1 MAMKR
6 YLVMLNANAGNAA
19 AVSDLEDRIRRGLH
33 DGRGAQVLVLRCRS
47 GEEARRSARAAARG
61 RSFDAIVVAG
71 GDGSLHQLIDAVAH
85 FDLPLGIIPMGT
97 ANDLASRFGLAKHD
111 VEGACR
117 AIRAGHTATIDLVRV
132 DGKGFATGGGTGLA
146 SRVATTVQRWR
157 ESSRAFRW
165 LLRRLG
171 GKIYPLVTVLTLLFA
186 RSLRETYRIETSDGR
201 LRELEGYCALL
212 MNLPSLG
219 AHFHPAPRASER
231 DGLLDVVVLERTGG
245 LLSRLRLIATVA
257 HVARGTHLGR
267 EDVHHFRARGFEVV
281 SEEPLAC
288 IADGELMV
296 ESESFS
302 VDVDERA
309 LTLLVPA
316 LYADARE
323 PIFSSQDS
331 RAA

>member
-1 MAMKR
+1 MKIP
-6 YLVMLNANAGNAA
+6 LVETLLLTLFGVGFLYIN
-19 AVSDLEDRIRRGLH
+19 
-33 DGRGAQVLVLRCRS
+33 LVPFS
-47 GEEARRSARAAARG
+47 SQKA
-61 RSFDAIVVAG
+61 
-71 GDGSLHQLIDAVAH
+71 
-85 FDLPLGIIPMGT
+85 
-97 ANDLASRFGLAKHD
+97 
-111 VEGACR
+111 ACR
-117 AIRAGHTATIDLVRV
+117 
-132 DGKGFATGGGTGLA
+132 
-146 SRVATTVQRWR
+146 
-157 ESSRAFRW
+157 
-165 LLRRLG
+165 
-171 GKIYPLVTVLTLLFA
+171 
-186 RSLRETYRIETSDGR
+186 
-201 LRELEGYCALL
+201 
-212 MNLPSLG
+212 
-219 AHFHPAPRASER
+219 
-231 DGLLDVVVLERTGG
+231 

-296 ESESFS
+296 ESERFS